1 MSNIHYFPRY
11 SQKENMVTNNTL
23 LLFSRLYN
31 NSPDKFRR
39 LVNAVFEDSGIE
51 LDTTVRFKQQ
61 EKASS
66 GRIPDGLIEQESF
79 KVVIETKLYGQE
91 HIDQIKGHWKAFKN
105 EDKQIFLWINKEPIS
120 KGYYQQIIEALNEYN
135 DSNKSE
141 IGFASTTFK
150 DICKCFN
157 DILQEYDLEMKA
169 LIDDYEAFCNDSE
182 LIDNVDSKV
191 RVVLTGQTFEQNIQN
206 NIYYNPSERGYQ
218 NAKYIGLYK
227 NKAVRAIGEI
237 SCIADVR
244 FNIEKNK
251 LEVLGV
257 LQGALTNAQKEIIK
271 QVTIEAK
278 EKFGYSVDEGRRFF
292 FVHKYF
298 ETEYIKPSKGALMGT
313 RYINLDDVDGFKKEM
328 TAEQIAGLLC
338 DKAWNI
344 G

>member
-39 LVNAVFEDSGIE
+39 LINAILEDSGIE

-61 EKASS
+61 EKISS

-91 HIDQIKGHWKAFKN
+91 HIDQIKGHWKAFRN

-120 KGYYQQIIEALNEYN
+120 KGYYQQIIEALNIYN

-141 IGFASTTFK
+141 IGFAYTTFK
-150 DICKCFN
+150 DICRCFN
-157 DILQEYDLEMKA
+157 DILQEYDLEMKT
-169 LIDDYEAFCNDSE
+169 LIDDYEAFCNESE
-182 LIDNVDSKV
+182 LIDNADLKV
-191 RVVLTGQTFEQNIQN
+191 RVVLTGQTLEQNLKY

-218 NAKYIGLYK
+218 NTKYIGLYK
-227 NKAVRAIGEI
+227 NKAVRAIGET

-257 LQGALTNAQKEIIK
+257 IQGTLTDAQKEIIK
-271 QVTIEAK
+271 LVTIEAK
-278 EKFGYSVDEGRRFF
+278 EKYGYSVDEGRRFF

-298 ETEYIKPSKGALMGT
+298 ETDYLKPSKGALMGT
-313 RYINLDDVDGFKKEM
+313 RYINLDDVDGFNKEM
-328 TAEQIAGLLC
+328 KASEIAGLLKGKEW
-338 DKAWNI
+338 DI
-344 G
+344 